1 MTGSKHGMH
10 PREIADRMNLT
21 LLAHIGLVAV
31 AAGSMAG
38 PVRADE
44 PRTAGNPPVHREELG
59 SLPKG
64 FKVGT
69 LRLSP
74 DGKHF
79 AGVIVRGDRWTVYVD
94 GVESSE
100 YDAVTEDSI
109 HFSPDSK
116 RVAYGT
122 TRDGKGFAVV
132 DGKEFTS
139 GLACASGFPVFS
151 ATSEHFLY
159 VAAQSENRASV
170 VVDGKEGETW
180 EALMKGGT
188 VFGPDGSRFVYVV
201 KEGRGGRAVV
211 DGVAGPVYE
220 NVIAPIFGPEGKHL
234 AYVALTPNDSILV
247 VDGKKIVR
255 TDNFVR
261 DSLGFDS
268 PTRLHILSIDN
279 RGKIARL
286 QLDLSKSTSRDV
298 P

>member
-1 MTGSKHGMH
+1 MTGGKHGPH
-10 PREIADRMNLT
+10 LGEIADRMNLT
-21 LLAHIGLVAV
+21 LLVHVSLVAV
-31 AAGSMAG
+31 VVGSMAG
-38 PVRADE
+38 PVRAEE
-44 PRTAGNPPVHREELG
+44 PRPEGNPPVHQEELG

-79 AGVIVRGDRWTVYVD
+79 AGVIMHGDKWTVYVD
-94 GVESSE
+94 GIESSE

-116 RVAYGT
+116 HVAYGA

-132 DGKEFTS
+132 DGKEFSS

-159 VAAQSENRASV
+159 VAAQPENRASV
-170 VVDGKEGETW
+170 IVDGKEGETW

-201 KEGRGGRAVV
+201 KEGKGGRAVV
-211 DGVAGPVYE
+211 DGVAGPIYE
-220 NVIAPIFGPEGKHL
+220 NVIAPVFGPDGKHL

-247 VDGKKIVR
+247 VDGKEMVK

-268 PTRLHILSIDN
+268 PTRLHILSIDSG
-279 RGKIARL
+279 GKIARL
-286 QLDLSKSTSRDV
+286 QLDL
-298 P
+298 